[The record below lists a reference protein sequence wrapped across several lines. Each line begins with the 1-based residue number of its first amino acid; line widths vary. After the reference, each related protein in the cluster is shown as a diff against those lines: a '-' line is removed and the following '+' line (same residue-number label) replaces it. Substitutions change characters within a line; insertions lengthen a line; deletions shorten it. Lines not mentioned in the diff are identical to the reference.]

1 MNPVAVCPT
10 RSAIISSA
18 PQQGAAV
25 NRISSAD
32 ANARFRS
39 VVLPHLDDAYSLARW
54 LTGSRADSED
64 VVQDACLRALRGIG
78 NFCNGNARA
87 WVLTIVRHTAYDWL
101 HRNRPAVVVLVEDV
115 EAVKRTQSI
124 EWDVETPEAALIAQ
138 DDATLLEAAI
148 AALPA
153 PFRETLMLREVQ
165 ELGYREIAEVTG
177 VSIGTV
183 MSRLARARHRLIPTM
198 TKGGPGQIGWSG
210 RSAAA
215 LG

>member
-1 MNPVAVCPT
+1 MNSVAVYPT
-10 RSAIISSA
+10 RSATISSA

-25 NRISSAD
+25 NRISSGD

-39 VVLPHLDDAYSLARW
+39 VVLPHLADAYSLARW

-101 HRNRPAVVVLVEDV
+101 HKNRPAVVVLVEDV

-124 EWDVETPEAALIAQ
+124 EWDVETPETALIAQ

-153 PFRETLMLREVQ
+153 PFRETLVLREVQ

-183 MSRLARARHRLIPTM
+183 MSRLARARRRLIPTM
-198 TKGGPGQIGWSG
+198 TKGGQGQIGWSA